1 MGRILYFDCFS
12 GASGDMILGA
22 LLDAGLPLDELRAAV
37 GSLALDGVTL
47 EAERVDRCGIG
58 ATKFRVRGAGQDRR
72 HDHQPDHRHDHDGGH
87 HQHGHDHGGHDH
99 HDQQGHDH
107 DGHDDDHH
115 HHHDHHDHGPHHQAH
130 GHRGLS
136 EICALVDRSALS
148 GSAKDRAKR
157 LFQRLAETEA
167 DIHQRPVE
175 EIHLHEVGAVDSI
188 IDIAGAVFGLEW
200 VGADRIVSSPLNVG
214 SGTVT
219 CAHGVL
225 PVPAPATTRLVA
237 GVPVY
242 STGVEAELLTP
253 TGALLVTDYASQYG
267 PLPALR
273 VRRVGYGAG
282 DRDLPGSPNVVRVV
296 IGDDGAAAG
305 GRLQRV
311 VVIESEIDDMNPQ
324 IFGVLMD
331 RLHAAG
337 ALDVFYAPIQ
347 MKKNRPGTL
356 VSVVALP
363 EDREALTA
371 LLFRETTTIGVRFRE
386 MDRERLDRDRVTVET
401 PLGPVRF
408 KVAARGGDV
417 VNASPEFDDCL
428 RLAERHDLSVKA
440 VQAIA
445 TKAYLDRQQSA
456 PQSGADC

>member
-1 MGRILYFDCFS
+1 MAKVLYFDCFS

-22 LLDAGLPLDELRAAV
+22 LIDAGLPLDELRAAV

-47 EAERVDRCGIG
+47 EAERVDRAGVG
-58 ATKFRVRGAGQDRR
+58 ATKFRVRGAD
-72 HDHQPDHRHDHDGGH
+72 
-87 HQHGHDHGGHDH
+87 GGHDH
-99 HDQQGHDH
+99 HEA
-107 DGHDDDHH
+107 DHH
-115 HHHDHHDHGPHHQAH
+115 PHHEHGGHRHGH

-136 EICALVDRSALS
+136 AICALVDRSALS
-148 GSAKDRAKR
+148 EPAKERARR
-157 LFQRLAETEA
+157 LFRRLAETEA
-167 DIHQRPVE
+167 AIHQQPVE
-175 EIHLHEVGAVDSI
+175 AIHLHEVGAVDSI

-214 SGTVT
+214 SGTVR

-242 STGVEAELLTP
+242 SSGVEAELLTP
-253 TGALLVTDYASQYG
+253 TGALLVTDYAERYG

-273 VRRVGYGAG
+273 VRQVGYGAG
-282 DRDLPGSPNVVRVV
+282 DRDHAGTPNVVRVV
-296 IGDDGAAAG
+296 IGDDGAAG
-305 GRLQRV
+305 NLQRV

-356 VSVVALP
+356 VSIVALP
-363 EDREALTA
+363 ADRETLAG
-371 LLFRETTTIGVRFRE
+371 LLFRETTTIGVRFQE
-386 MDRERLDRDRVTVET
+386 MDRERLERERVTVET

-408 KVAARGGDV
+408 KLAVRNGDL

-440 VQAIA
+440 VQALA
-445 TKAYLDRQQSA
+445 TKAYLDR
-456 PQSGADC
+456 

>member
-1 MGRILYFDCFS
+1 MAKVLYFDCFS

-22 LLDAGLPLDELRAAV
+22 LIDAGLPLDQLRAAV

-47 EAERVDRCGIG
+47 EAERVDRAGIG
-58 ATKFRVRGAGQDRR
+58 ATKFRVRGADGRR
-72 HDHQPDHRHDHDGGH
+72 G
-87 HQHGHDHGGHDH
+87 H
-99 HDQQGHDH
+99 HDQA
-107 DGHDDDHH
+107 HH
-115 HHHDHHDHGPHHQAH
+115 HPHHGH

-136 EICALVDRSALS
+136 AICALVDRSALS
-148 GSAKDRAKR
+148 EPAKDRARR
-157 LFQRLAETEA
+157 LFRRLAETEA
-167 DIHQRPVE
+167 AIHRQPVE
-175 EIHLHEVGAVDSI
+175 AIHLHEVGAVDSI
-188 IDIAGAVFGLEW
+188 IDIAGAVFGLER

-214 SGTVT
+214 SGTVR

-242 STGVEAELLTP
+242 SSGVEAELLTP
-253 TGALLVTDYASQYG
+253 TGALLVTDYAERYG

-273 VRRVGYGAG
+273 VRQVGYGAG
-282 DRDLPGSPNVVRVV
+282 DRDLAGTPNVVRVV
-296 IGDDGAAAG
+296 IGDDGAAG
-305 GRLQRV
+305 NLQRV
-311 VVIESEIDDMNPQ
+311 VVIESEMDDMNPQ

-356 VSVVALP
+356 VSIVALP
-363 EDREALTA
+363 ADREALA
-371 LLFRETTTIGVRFRE
+371 GLLFRETTTIGVRFQE
-386 MDRERLDRDRVTVET
+386 MDRERLERERVTVET

-408 KVAARGGDV
+408 KLATRNGDL
-417 VNASPEFDDCL
+417 VNAAPEFDDCL

-440 VQAIA
+440 VQALA
-445 TKAYLDRQQSA
+445 TKAYLDR
-456 PQSGADC
+456 

>member
-1 MGRILYFDCFS
+1 MAKVLYFDCFS

-22 LLDAGLPLDELRAAV
+22 LIDAGLPLDQLRAAV

-47 EAERVDRCGIG
+47 EAERVDRAGIG
-58 ATKFRVRGAGQDRR
+58 ATKFRVRGADGRR
-72 HDHQPDHRHDHDGGH
+72 
-87 HQHGHDHGGHDH
+87 
-99 HDQQGHDH
+99 
-107 DGHDDDHH
+107 
-115 HHHDHHDHGPHHQAH
+115 DHHDHRDQAHHHPHHEH

-136 EICALVDRSALS
+136 AICALVDRSALS
-148 GSAKDRAKR
+148 EPAKDRARR
-157 LFQRLAETEA
+157 LFRRLAETEA
-167 DIHQRPVE
+167 AIHRQPVE
-175 EIHLHEVGAVDSI
+175 AIHLHEVGAVDSI
-188 IDIAGAVFGLEW
+188 IDIAGAVFGLER

-214 SGTVT
+214 SGTVR

-242 STGVEAELLTP
+242 SSGVEAELLTP
-253 TGALLVTDYASQYG
+253 TGALLVTDYAEQYG

-273 VRRVGYGAG
+273 VRQVGYGAG
-282 DRDLPGSPNVVRVV
+282 DRDLAGMPNVVRVV
-296 IGDDGAAAG
+296 IGDDGAAG
-305 GRLQRV
+305 GLQRV

-356 VSVVALP
+356 VSIVALP
-363 EDREALTA
+363 ADREALA
-371 LLFRETTTIGVRFRE
+371 GLLFRETTTIGVRFQE
-386 MDRERLDRDRVTVET
+386 MDRERLERERVTVET

-408 KVAARGGDV
+408 KLATRNGDL
-417 VNASPEFDDCL
+417 VNAAPEFDDCL

-440 VQAIA
+440 VQALA
-445 TKAYLDRQQSA
+445 TKAYLDR
-456 PQSGADC
+456 

>member
-1 MGRILYFDCFS
+1 MAKVLYFDCFS

-22 LLDAGLPLDELRAAV
+22 LIDAGLPLDELRAAV

-47 EAERVDRCGIG
+47 EAERVDRAGVG
-58 ATKFRVRGAGQDRR
+58 ATKFRVRGADE
-72 HDHQPDHRHDHDGGH
+72 GH
-87 HQHGHDHGGHDH
+87 G
-99 HDQQGHDH
+99 
-107 DGHDDDHH
+107 
-115 HHHDHHDHGPHHQAH
+115 HHDHHDHHDQADRHAHHEH

-136 EICALVDRSALS
+136 AICALVDRSALS
-148 GSAKDRAKR
+148 GPAKERARR
-157 LFQRLAETEA
+157 LFRRLAETEA
-167 DIHQRPVE
+167 AIHQQPVE
-175 EIHLHEVGAVDSI
+175 AIHLHEVGAVDSI

-200 VGADRIVSSPLNVG
+200 VGADHVVSSPLNVG
-214 SGTVT
+214 SGTVR

-242 STGVEAELLTP
+242 SSGVEAELLTP
-253 TGALLVTDYASQYG
+253 TGALLVTDYAERYG

-273 VRRVGYGAG
+273 VRQVGYGAG
-282 DRDLPGSPNVVRVV
+282 DRDLAGTPNVVRVV
-296 IGDDGAAAG
+296 IGDDGAAG
-305 GRLQRV
+305 NLQRV

-356 VSVVALP
+356 VSIVALP
-363 EDREALTA
+363 ADREALA
-371 LLFRETTTIGVRFRE
+371 GLLFRETTTIGVRFQE
-386 MDRERLDRDRVTVET
+386 MDRERLERERVTVET

-408 KVAARGGDV
+408 KLAARNGDL

-440 VQAIA
+440 VQALA
-445 TKAYLDRQQSA
+445 TKAYLDR
-456 PQSGADC
+456 

>member
-1 MGRILYFDCFS
+1 MAKVLYFDCFS

-22 LLDAGLPLDELRAAV
+22 LIDAGLPLDQLRAAV

-47 EAERVDRCGIG
+47 EAERVDRAGIG
-58 ATKFRVRGAGQDRR
+58 ATKFRVRGADGRR
-72 HDHQPDHRHDHDGGH
+72 GH
-87 HQHGHDHGGHDH
+87 HDH
-99 HDQQGHDH
+99 HDQA
-107 DGHDDDHH
+107 HH
-115 HHHDHHDHGPHHQAH
+115 HPHHGH

-136 EICALVDRSALS
+136 AICALVDRSALS
-148 GSAKDRAKR
+148 EPAKDRARR
-157 LFQRLAETEA
+157 LFRRLAETEA
-167 DIHQRPVE
+167 AIHRQPVE
-175 EIHLHEVGAVDSI
+175 AIHLHEVGAVDSI
-188 IDIAGAVFGLEW
+188 IDIAGAVFGLER

-214 SGTVT
+214 SGTVR

-242 STGVEAELLTP
+242 SSGVEAELLTP
-253 TGALLVTDYASQYG
+253 TGALLVTDYAERYG

-273 VRRVGYGAG
+273 VRQVGYGAG
-282 DRDLPGSPNVVRVV
+282 DRDLAGTPNVVRVV
-296 IGDDGAAAG
+296 IGDDGAAG
-305 GRLQRV
+305 GLQRV

-324 IFGVLMD
+324 IFSVLMD

-356 VSVVALP
+356 VSIVALP
-363 EDREALTA
+363 ADREALA
-371 LLFRETTTIGVRFRE
+371 GLLFRETTTIGVRFQE
-386 MDRERLDRDRVTVET
+386 MDRERLEREEVTVET

-408 KVAARGGDV
+408 KLAARNGDL
-417 VNASPEFDDCL
+417 VNAAPEFDDCL

-440 VQAIA
+440 VQALA
-445 TKAYLDRQQSA
+445 TKAYLDR
-456 PQSGADC
+456 

>member
-1 MGRILYFDCFS
+1 MARILYFDCFS

-22 LLDAGLPLDELRAAV
+22 LLDAGLPLEQLRAAV

-47 EAERVDRCGIG
+47 EAERVDRSGIG
-58 ATKFRVRGAGQDRR
+58 ATKFCVRGAAQDRG
-72 HDHQPDHRHDHDGGH
+72 HDHDGGQH
-87 HQHGHDHGGHDH
+87 HHGP
-99 HDQQGHDH
+99 
-107 DGHDDDHH
+107 HH
-115 HHHDHHDHGPHHQAH
+115 HHHEH

-157 LFQRLAETEA
+157 LFRRLAETEA

-225 PVPAPATTRLVA
+225 PVPAPATARLVLGA
-237 GVPVY
+237 PVY

-296 IGDDGAAAG
+296 IGDDDAG
-305 GRLQRV
+305 GRLQRI

-347 MKKNRPGTL
+347 MKKNRPATL

-371 LLFRETTTIGVRFRE
+371 LLFRETTTIGVRFKE
-386 MDRERLDRDRVTVET
+386 MDRERLDRDQVTVET

-408 KVAARGGDV
+408 KVARRDGDV

-428 RLAERHDLSVKA
+428 QLAERHDLSVKA

-445 TKAYLDRQQSA
+445 TKAYLDR
-456 PQSGADC
+456 

>member
-1 MGRILYFDCFS
+1 MARILYFDCFS

-22 LLDAGLPLDELRAAV
+22 LLDAGLPLEQLRAAV

-47 EAERVDRCGIG
+47 DAERVDRCGIG
-58 ATKFRVRGAGQDRR
+58 ATKFRVHGVDPGRGHRPDGDRR
-72 HDHQPDHRHDHDGGH
+72 HHS
-87 HQHGHDHGGHDH
+87 HDH
-99 HDQQGHDH
+99 HS
-107 DGHDDDHH
+107 
-115 HHHDHHDHGPHHQAH
+115 HDHHDHQHPGPEHHAH

-148 GSAKDRAKR
+148 AAAKDRAKR
-157 LFQRLAETEA
+157 LFRRLAETEA
-167 DIHQRPVE
+167 DIHGRPVE

-200 VGADRIVSSPLNVG
+200 VDADRIVSSPLNVG

-237 GVPVY
+237 DVPVY

-273 VRRVGYGAG
+273 LRRVGYGAG
-282 DRDLPGSPNVVRVV
+282 DRDLPGSPNVVRVI
-296 IGDDGAAAG
+296 IGDDDVG

-311 VVIESEIDDMNPQ
+311 VVLESEIDDMNPQ

-356 VSVVALP
+356 VSVVARP

-371 LLFRETTTIGVRFRE
+371 LLFRETTTIGVRFSE
-386 MDRERLDRDRVTVET
+386 MDRERLDRDQVTVET

-408 KVAARGGDV
+408 KVAGRGGDV

-428 RLAERHDLSVKA
+428 QLAERHDLSVKA

-445 TKAYLDRQQSA
+445 TKAYLDR
-456 PQSGADC
+456 

>member
-1 MGRILYFDCFS
+1 MARILYFDCFS

-22 LLDAGLPLDELRAAV
+22 LLDAGLPLERLRAAV

-47 EAERVDRCGIG
+47 EAERVDRSGIG
-58 ATKFRVRGAGQDRR
+58 ATKFRVRGAGDG
-72 HDHQPDHRHDHDGGH
+72 HRHNDDGG
-87 HQHGHDHGGHDH
+87 
-99 HDQQGHDH
+99 
-107 DGHDDDHH
+107 H
-115 HHHDHHDHGPHHQAH
+115 HHHDHGHHHHDRRERGADHHDH

-136 EICALVDRSALS
+136 EICEMVDRSALS
-148 GSAKDRAKR
+148 GPAKDRAKR
-157 LFQRLAETEA
+157 LFRRLAETEA

-225 PVPAPATTRLVA
+225 PVPAPATARLVA

-253 TGALLVTDYASQYG
+253 TGALLVTDYASQFG

-273 VRRVGYGAG
+273 VRQVGYGAG

-296 IGDDGAAAG
+296 IGDDDAG

-363 EDREALTA
+363 ADREALTA

-386 MDRERLDRDRVTVET
+386 MDRERLDREQVTVET

-408 KVAARGGDV
+408 KVAGRGGDV

-428 RLAERHDLSVKA
+428 QLAERHDLSVKA

-445 TKAYLDRQQSA
+445 TKAYLDR
-456 PQSGADC
+456 

>member
-1 MGRILYFDCFS
+1 MARVLYFDCFS

-22 LLDAGLPLDELRAAV
+22 LIDAGLPFDQLRAAV

-47 EAERVDRCGIG
+47 EAERVDRAGIG
-58 ATKFRVRGAGQDRR
+58 ATKFRVRGADGRRGHHDR
-72 HDHQPDHRHDHDGGH
+72 HDQA
-87 HQHGHDHGGHDH
+87 
-99 HDQQGHDH
+99 
-107 DGHDDDHH
+107 HH
-115 HHHDHHDHGPHHQAH
+115 HPHHGH

-136 EICALVDRSALS
+136 AICALVDRSALS
-148 GSAKDRAKR
+148 EPAKNRARR
-157 LFQRLAETEA
+157 LFRRLAETEA
-167 DIHQRPVE
+167 AIHRQPVE
-175 EIHLHEVGAVDSI
+175 AIHLHEVGAVDSI
-188 IDIAGAVFGLEW
+188 IDIAGAVFGLER

-214 SGTVT
+214 SGTVR

-242 STGVEAELLTP
+242 SSGVEAELLTP
-253 TGALLVTDYASQYG
+253 TGALLVTDYAEQYG

-273 VRRVGYGAG
+273 VRQVGYGAG
-282 DRDLPGSPNVVRVV
+282 DRDLAGTPNVVRVV
-296 IGDDGAAAG
+296 IGDDGAAG
-305 GRLQRV
+305 NLQRV

-356 VSVVALP
+356 VSIVALP
-363 EDREALTA
+363 ADREALA
-371 LLFRETTTIGVRFRE
+371 GLLFRETTTIGVRFQE
-386 MDRERLDRDRVTVET
+386 MDRERLERERVTVET

-408 KVAARGGDV
+408 KLAARNGDL

-440 VQAIA
+440 VQALA
-445 TKAYLDRQQSA
+445 TKAYLDR
-456 PQSGADC
+456 

>member
-1 MGRILYFDCFS
+1 MARILYFDCFS

-22 LLDAGLPLDELRAAV
+22 LLDAGLPLEQLRAAV

-47 EAERVDRCGIG
+47 EAERVDRSGIG
-58 ATKFRVRGAGQDRR
+58 ATKFRVRGAARDRG
-72 HDHQPDHRHDHDGGH
+72 HDHDGGQ
-87 HQHGHDHGGHDH
+87 HQHGPHH
-99 HDQQGHDH
+99 HDP
-107 DGHDDDHH
+107 HH
-115 HHHDHHDHGPHHQAH
+115 HHHEH

-148 GSAKDRAKR
+148 GSAKDRARR
-157 LFQRLAETEA
+157 LFRRLAETEA

-200 VGADRIVSSPLNVG
+200 VAADRIVSSPLNVG

-225 PVPAPATTRLVA
+225 PVPAPATARLVA

-296 IGDDGAAAG
+296 IGDDADADAG
-305 GRLQRV
+305 GRLQRI

-347 MKKNRPGTL
+347 MKKNRPATL

-371 LLFRETTTIGVRFRE
+371 LLFRETTTIGVRFKE
-386 MDRERLDRDRVTVET
+386 MDRERLDRDQVTVET

-408 KVAARGGDV
+408 KVARRDGDV
-417 VNASPEFDDCL
+417 VNAAPEFDDCL
-428 RLAERHDLSVKA
+428 QLAERHHLSVKA

-445 TKAYLDRQQSA
+445 TKAYLDR
-456 PQSGADC
+456 

>member
-1 MGRILYFDCFS
+1 MARILYFDCFS
-12 GASGDMILGA
+12 GASGDMLLGA
-22 LLDAGLPLDELRAAV
+22 LLDAGLPLEQLRAAV

-47 EAERVDRCGIG
+47 EAERVDRSGIG
-58 ATKFRVRGAGQDRR
+58 ATKFCVRGAAQDRG
-72 HDHQPDHRHDHDGGH
+72 HDHDGGQH
-87 HQHGHDHGGHDH
+87 HHGP
-99 HDQQGHDH
+99 
-107 DGHDDDHH
+107 HH
-115 HHHDHHDHGPHHQAH
+115 HHHEH

-157 LFQRLAETEA
+157 LFRRLAETEA

-225 PVPAPATTRLVA
+225 PVPAPATARLVLGA
-237 GVPVY
+237 PVY

-296 IGDDGAAAG
+296 IGDDDAG
-305 GRLQRV
+305 GRLQRI

-347 MKKNRPGTL
+347 MKKNRPATL

-371 LLFRETTTIGVRFRE
+371 LLFRETTTIGVRFKE
-386 MDRERLDRDRVTVET
+386 MDRERLDRDQVTVET

-408 KVAARGGDV
+408 KVARRDGDV

-428 RLAERHDLSVKA
+428 QLAERHDLSVKA

-445 TKAYLDRQQSA
+445 TKAYLDR
-456 PQSGADC
+456 

>member
-22 LLDAGLPLDELRAAV
+22 LLDAGLPLERLRAAV

-47 EAERVDRCGIG
+47 EAERVERSGIG
-58 ATKFRVRGAGQDRR
+58 ATKFRVRGADPDRR
-72 HDHQPDHRHDHDGGH
+72 HDHGGS
-87 HQHGHDHGGHDH
+87 HQHHDH
-99 HDQQGHDH
+99 HSEPDQHG
-107 DGHDDDHH
+107 H
-115 HHHDHHDHGPHHQAH
+115 HHHDHGY
-130 GHRGLS
+130 RGLS
-136 EICALVDRSALS
+136 EICEMVDRSALS

-157 LFQRLAETEA
+157 LFRRLAETEA

-225 PVPAPATTRLVA
+225 PVPAPATARLVA

-273 VRRVGYGAG
+273 VRQVGYGAG

-296 IGDDGAAAG
+296 IGEDDAG

-363 EDREALTA
+363 ADREALTA
-371 LLFRETTTIGVRFRE
+371 LLFRETTTLGVRFRE
-386 MDRERLDRDRVTVET
+386 MDRERLDREQVTVET

-408 KVAARGGDV
+408 KVAGRGGDV

-428 RLAERHDLSVKA
+428 QLAERHDLSVKA

-445 TKAYLDRQQSA
+445 TKAYLDR
-456 PQSGADC
+456 

>member
-1 MGRILYFDCFS
+1 MAKVLYFDCFS

-22 LLDAGLPLDELRAAV
+22 LIDAGLPLEELRAAV

-47 EAERVDRCGIG
+47 EAERVDRAGVG
-58 ATKFRVRGAGQDRR
+58 ATKFRVRGAD
-72 HDHQPDHRHDHDGGH
+72 
-87 HQHGHDHGGHDH
+87 GGHDH
-99 HDQQGHDH
+99 HDHHGQAGHH
-107 DGHDDDHH
+107 
-115 HHHDHHDHGPHHQAH
+115 PHHEH

-136 EICALVDRSALS
+136 AICALVDRSALS
-148 GSAKDRAKR
+148 GPAKERARR
-157 LFQRLAETEA
+157 LFRRLAETEA
-167 DIHQRPVE
+167 AIHRQPVE
-175 EIHLHEVGAVDSI
+175 AIHLHEVGAVDSI

-200 VGADRIVSSPLNVG
+200 VGADHIVSSPLNVG
-214 SGTVT
+214 SGTVR

-242 STGVEAELLTP
+242 SSGVEAELLTP
-253 TGALLVTDYASQYG
+253 TGALLVTDYAERYG

-273 VRRVGYGAG
+273 VRQVGYGAG
-282 DRDLPGSPNVVRVV
+282 DRDLAGTPNVVRVV
-296 IGDDGAAAG
+296 IGDDGAAG
-305 GRLQRV
+305 NLQRV

-356 VSVVALP
+356 VSIVALP
-363 EDREALTA
+363 ADREALA
-371 LLFRETTTIGVRFRE
+371 GLLFRETTTIGVRFQE
-386 MDRERLDRDRVTVET
+386 MDRERLERERVTVET

-408 KVAARGGDV
+408 KLAVRNGDL

-440 VQAIA
+440 VQALA
-445 TKAYLDRQQSA
+445 TKAYLDR
-456 PQSGADC
+456 

>member
-1 MGRILYFDCFS
+1 MARILYFDCFS

-22 LLDAGLPLDELRAAV
+22 LLDAGLPLEQLRAAV

-47 EAERVDRCGIG
+47 EAERVDRSGIG
-58 ATKFRVRGAGQDRR
+58 ATKFCVRGAAQDRG
-72 HDHQPDHRHDHDGGH
+72 HDHDGGQH
-87 HQHGHDHGGHDH
+87 HHGP
-99 HDQQGHDH
+99 
-107 DGHDDDHH
+107 HH
-115 HHHDHHDHGPHHQAH
+115 HHHEH

-157 LFQRLAETEA
+157 LFRRLAETEA

-225 PVPAPATTRLVA
+225 PVPAPATARLVLGA
-237 GVPVY
+237 PVY

-296 IGDDGAAAG
+296 IGDDDAG
-305 GRLQRV
+305 GRLQRI

-331 RLHAAG
+331 RLHATG

-347 MKKNRPGTL
+347 MKKNRPATL

-371 LLFRETTTIGVRFRE
+371 LLFRETTTIGVRFKE
-386 MDRERLDRDRVTVET
+386 MDRERLDRDQVTVET

-408 KVAARGGDV
+408 KVARRDGDV

-428 RLAERHDLSVKA
+428 QLAERHDLSVKA

-445 TKAYLDRQQSA
+445 TKAYLDR
-456 PQSGADC
+456 

>member
-1 MGRILYFDCFS
+1 MAKVLYFDCFS

-22 LLDAGLPLDELRAAV
+22 LIDAGLPLEELRAAV

-47 EAERVDRCGIG
+47 EAERVDRAGVG
-58 ATKFRVRGAGQDRR
+58 ATKFRVRGADE
-72 HDHQPDHRHDHDGGH
+72 GH
-87 HQHGHDHGGHDH
+87 G
-99 HDQQGHDH
+99 
-107 DGHDDDHH
+107 
-115 HHHDHHDHGPHHQAH
+115 HHDHHTHHHQADHHAHHEH

-136 EICALVDRSALS
+136 AICALVDRSALS
-148 GSAKDRAKR
+148 EPAKDRARR
-157 LFQRLAETEA
+157 LFRRLAETEA
-167 DIHQRPVE
+167 AIHRQPVE
-175 EIHLHEVGAVDSI
+175 AIHLHEVGAVDSI

-214 SGTVT
+214 SGTVR

-242 STGVEAELLTP
+242 SSGVEAELLTP
-253 TGALLVTDYASQYG
+253 TGALLVTDYAEQYG

-273 VRRVGYGAG
+273 VRQVGYGAG
-282 DRDLPGSPNVVRVV
+282 DRDLAGTPNVVRVV
-296 IGDDGAAAG
+296 IGDDGAAG
-305 GRLQRV
+305 NLQRV

-356 VSVVALP
+356 VSIVALP
-363 EDREALTA
+363 ADREALA
-371 LLFRETTTIGVRFRE
+371 GLLFRETTTIGVRFQE
-386 MDRERLDRDRVTVET
+386 MDRERLERERVTVET

-408 KVAARGGDV
+408 KLAARNGDL

-440 VQAIA
+440 VQALA
-445 TKAYLDRQQSA
+445 TKAYLDR
-456 PQSGADC
+456 

>member
-1 MGRILYFDCFS
+1 MARVLYFDCFS

-22 LLDAGLPLDELRAAV
+22 LIDAGLPLDQLRAAV

-47 EAERVDRCGIG
+47 EAERVDRAGIG
-58 ATKFRVRGAGQDRR
+58 ATKFRVRGA
-72 HDHQPDHRHDHDGGH
+72 
-87 HQHGHDHGGHDH
+87 
-99 HDQQGHDH
+99 
-107 DGHDDDHH
+107 DGHRG
-115 HHHDHHDHGPHHQAH
+115 HHDHHDHHDQEHHHPRRGH

-136 EICALVDRSALS
+136 AICALVDRSALS
-148 GSAKDRAKR
+148 EPAKDRARR
-157 LFQRLAETEA
+157 LFRRLAETEA
-167 DIHQRPVE
+167 AIHRRPVE
-175 EIHLHEVGAVDSI
+175 AVHLHEAGAVDSI
-188 IDIAGAVFGLEW
+188 IDVAGAVFGLER

-214 SGTVT
+214 SGTVR

-225 PVPAPATTRLVA
+225 PVPAPATMRLVA

-242 STGVEAELLTP
+242 SSGVDAELLTP
-253 TGALLVTDYASQYG
+253 TGALLVTDYAEQYG

-273 VRRVGYGAG
+273 VRQVGYGAG
-282 DRDLPGSPNVVRVV
+282 DRDLAGTPNVVRVV
-296 IGDDGAAAG
+296 IGDDRAAG
-305 GRLQRV
+305 NLQRV

-356 VSVVALP
+356 VSIVALP
-363 EDREALTA
+363 ADREALA
-371 LLFRETTTIGVRFRE
+371 GLLFRETTTIGVRFQE
-386 MDRERLDRDRVTVET
+386 MDRERLERERVTVET

-408 KVAARGGDV
+408 KLAARNGDL

-440 VQAIA
+440 VQALA
-445 TKAYLDRQQSA
+445 TKAYLDR
-456 PQSGADC
+456 

>member
-1 MGRILYFDCFS
+1 MGKVLYFDCFS

-22 LLDAGLPLDELRAAV
+22 LLDAGLPLERLRAAV

-47 EAERVDRCGIG
+47 EAERVDRSGIG
-58 ATKFRVRGAGQDRR
+58 ATKFRVRGAGGGRG
-72 HDHQPDHRHDHDGGH
+72 HDHDGGSH
-87 HQHGHDHGGHDH
+87 HHGHDHGGHGH
-99 HDQQGHDH
+99 HSDRHDH
-107 DGHDDDHH
+107 DQ
-115 HHHDHHDHGPHHQAH
+115 HDHGSHHHAP

-148 GSAKDRAKR
+148 APAKDRARR
-157 LFQRLAETEA
+157 LFRRLAETEA

-273 VRRVGYGAG
+273 VRQVGYGAG

-296 IGDDGAAAG
+296 IGDDDAG
-305 GRLQRV
+305 GGLQRV

-363 EDREALTA
+363 ADREALTA

-386 MDRERLDRDRVTVET
+386 MDRERLDREQVTVET

-408 KVAARGGDV
+408 KVAGRGGEL

-428 RLAERHDLSVKA
+428 QLAERHDLSIKA

-445 TKAYLDRQQSA
+445 TKAYLDR
-456 PQSGADC
+456 

>member
-1 MGRILYFDCFS
+1 MGKVLYFDCFS

-22 LLDAGLPLDELRAAV
+22 LLDAGLPLERLRSAV

-47 EAERVDRCGIG
+47 EAERVERSGIG
-58 ATKFRVRGAGQDRR
+58 ATKFRVRGAGGEHRR
-72 HDHQPDHRHDHDGGH
+72 NHDGGH
-87 HQHGHDHGGHDH
+87 DRHGHDHHG
-99 HDQQGHDH
+99 
-107 DGHDDDHH
+107 H
-115 HHHDHHDHGPHHQAH
+115 HHHDQHRHGPDHHAH

-148 GSAKDRAKR
+148 AAAKNRARR
-157 LFQRLAETEA
+157 LFRRLAETEA
-167 DIHQRPVE
+167 DIHRRPVE

-225 PVPAPATTRLVA
+225 PVPAPATARLVA

-296 IGDDGAAAG
+296 IGDDAAG
-305 GRLQRV
+305 GGGLQRV

-363 EDREALTA
+363 ADREALTA
-371 LLFRETTTIGVRFRE
+371 LLFRETTTIGVRFKE
-386 MDRERLDRDRVTVET
+386 MDRERLDREQVTVET

-408 KVAARGGDV
+408 KVAGRGGDV

-428 RLAERHDLSVKA
+428 QLAERHDLSVKV

-445 TKAYLDRQQSA
+445 TKAYLDR
-456 PQSGADC
+456 